1 MLPFALLLWVCAA
14 QTTPEW
20 RLVSEVRLVLLDV
33 GVRGKDGNSISGL
46 RREQFRVFDNGKPTP
61 LTSFL
66 QEDLP
71 VTLGIVTDAS
81 GSMVRKRAGVI
92 TSALL
97 LVRESHPDDEVFLV
111 SFNDTVRRGLPAGV
125 AFTNQA
131 RVLRAALLR
140 EQMAG
145 RTALRD
151 GLHEALLHI
160 GNGSKQRRALVL
172 ISDGADNASHTPE
185 EEILEQVRAT
195 HTTIYTIELFDERN
209 PERDPG
215 FLRRIASLSGGEYY
229 RQQPGGARDLEAI
242 CRLIAHDIRSR
253 YLLGF
258 APVAAAEREVR
269 RIRVEVRDSERGKLT
284 ARTRRTYVAQPVS
297 EEVRR

>member
-1 MLPFALLLWVCAA
+1 MLPFALLLGVCAA
-14 QTTPEW
+14 QTTQEW

-33 GVRGKDGNSISGL
+33 GVRGKDGNSVSGL
-46 RREQFRVFDNGKPTP
+46 RREQFRVFDNGRPTP

-81 GSMVRKRAGVI
+81 GSMSRKRAGVI

-97 LVRESHPDDEVFLV
+97 LVRESNPEDEVFLV
-111 SFNDTVRRGLPAGV
+111 SFNDTVRRGLPSGM

-131 RVLRAALLR
+131 KVLRAALLR

-145 RTALRD
+145 RTAIRD

-172 ISDGADNASHTPE
+172 ISDGADNASHTTE

-195 HTTIYTIELFDERN
+195 HTTIYTIELFDEQN

-215 FLRRIASLSGGEYY
+215 FLRRIAALSGGEFY
-229 RQQPGGARDLEAI
+229 RQQPGARDLEGI
-242 CRLIAHDIRSR
+242 CRLIAHDIRGR

-258 APVAAAEREVR
+258 TPMAAAEREVR

-284 ARTRRTYVAQPVS
+284 ARTRRTYIAGPLS
-297 EEVRR
+297 GEVRR

>member
-1 MLPFALLLWVCAA
+1 MLPFALLLWACAA

-33 GVRGKDGNSISGL
+33 GVRGKDGNSVSGL
-46 RREQFRVFDNGKPTP
+46 RREQFQVFDNGKPTP

-81 GSMVRKRAGVI
+81 GSMIRKRAGVI

-97 LVRESHPDDEVFLV
+97 LVRESNPEDEVFLV
-111 SFNDTVRRGLPAGV
+111 SFNDTVRRGLPPEV

-131 RVLRAALLR
+131 KVLRAALL
-140 EQMAG
+140 EQQMAG

-172 ISDGADNASHTPE
+172 ISDGADNASLTPE
-185 EEILEQVRAT
+185 EEILKQVRAA

-215 FLRRIASLSGGEYY
+215 FLQRIAALSGGESY
-229 RQQPGGARDLEAI
+229 RQQPGARDLEAI
-242 CRLIAHDIRSR
+242 CRRIAHDIRSR

-258 APVAAAEREVR
+258 APVATAKREVR
-269 RIRVEVRDSERGKLT
+269 RIRVEVRDSVRGKLT
-284 ARTRRTYVAQPVS
+284 ARTRRTYIAQPIS